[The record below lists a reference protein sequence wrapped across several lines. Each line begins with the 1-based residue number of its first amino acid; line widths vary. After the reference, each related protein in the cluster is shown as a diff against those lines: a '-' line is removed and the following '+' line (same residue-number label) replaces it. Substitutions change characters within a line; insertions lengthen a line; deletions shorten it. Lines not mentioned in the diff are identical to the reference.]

1 MLKAELDYCACA
13 YTDAVPFLHELL
25 RRVAAR
31 TDSAHDADA
40 FRRHS
45 AELEA
50 FLLRQASSGV
60 ASWIVYGFEKAD
72 LLYHG
77 WNVFDLT
84 IMEKG
89 RRILAALDRFPDPQP
104 GSGPDAGDAVDG
116 DADAGD
122 AVEGSPDDRA
132 GDGGIRGTDG
142 PGMPFRPDS

>member
-1 MLKAELDYCACA
+1 MRSGADLFNVLKAELDYCACA

-31 TDSAHDADA
+31 TDSVHDADA

-50 FLLRQASSGV
+50 WLLQQGSSGV
-60 ASWIVYGFEKAD
+60 ASWIVYGFERAD

-84 IMEKG
+84 IMDKG
-89 RRILAALDRFPDPQP
+89 RRLLAALDRFPDPRP
-104 GSGPDAGDAVDG
+104 GFGAEDDG
-116 DADAGD
+116 ADAGD
-122 AVEGSPDDRA
+122 AADRDADA
-132 GDGGIRGTDG
+132 GAA
-142 PGMPFRPDS
+142 